1 MKKNKYIKNNKKG
14 FVAVETILSSTVCL
28 SLFVLF
34 AGFLAYMTPRIML
47 EKEVQDL
54 AQIAKKQGGLTDS
67 TSQPVNS
74 DVDRFKDALAS
85 QGYDRS
91 KITVTAIANPSNK
104 NAIGV
109 TPLTGSG
116 KNYITRDNKD
126 LITITVVVP
135 SDSSLFKIPFSL
147 MGFSK
152 NMNNYI
158 ITETVGSE
166 RW

>member
-1 MKKNKYIKNNKKG
+1 MKKKQNIKQNKKG
-14 FVAVETILSSTVCL
+14 FVAIETILSTTLAL
-28 SLFVLF
+28 SIFVLF
-34 AGFLAYMTPRIML
+34 AGFLVYMMPRIML
-47 EKEVQDL
+47 EKETQTL
-54 AQIAKKQGGLTDS
+54 AQIAKKQGGLTDA

-74 DVDRFKDALAS
+74 DVDRFKDTLAS

-91 KITVTAIANPSNK
+91 KITVTAQTSPNNA

-109 TPLTGSG
+109 TPLTENGT
-116 KNYITRDNKD
+116 NYIKRDSKE
-126 LITITVVVP
+126 LITITVTAP
-135 SDSSLFKIPFSL
+135 ADSSLFRIPFSL

-152 NMNNYI
+152 TMHNYI